1 LPGDPITGHSPFI
14 LIHTDLTDG
23 KPAPALPAKGKGL
36 IAAMAYARL
45 FPAVPAAGLANGVS
59 IVTGLHFMSLYI
71 NQSDWLCSTFT
82 VHVAVLPR
90 YLFEL

>member
-23 KPAPALPAKGKGL
+23 KPAPTLPAKGKGL

-45 FPAVPAAGLANGVS
+45 FPAVPAAGLTNGVS

-71 NQSDWLCSTFT
+71 NQRLVMFDLYGPSLRIATPS
-82 VHVAVLPR
+82 L
-90 YLFEL
+90 